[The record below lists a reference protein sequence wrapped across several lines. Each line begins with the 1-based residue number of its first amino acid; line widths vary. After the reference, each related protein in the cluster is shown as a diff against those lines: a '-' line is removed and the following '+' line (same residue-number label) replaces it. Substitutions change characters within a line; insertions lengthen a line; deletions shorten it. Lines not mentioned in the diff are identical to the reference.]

1 MSGLSKPPRGVHAGS
16 AFGLLAAVFVT
27 VFGTALLLLADD
39 QQRVID
45 SNSRLQERTVPEI
58 IRYQRLARNLEQ
70 LRQEGERI
78 FAVSS
83 HAPRQQAMFV
93 VTLVASHPSVLEHP
107 AAAQLARETEQF
119 LGKAVRQSAT
129 DEKQLAAHHA
139 EWQRLA
145 ARLGMQV
152 DDVSV
157 EGINQATSDL
167 EQASAAMQLARY
179 KLIVVMVLVG
189 LFLFAFIFL
198 VRRHLIHPL
207 QRIDHALS
215 NLSADQP
222 APRFD
227 TSRMLEI
234 QAVEEA
240 IREHHALLQQNEES
254 RQVLEALA
262 NKDGLTGLMNRRHFM
277 QTAEMELQRAQRYR
291 RPVTV
296 AMADLDYFKKLNDT
310 YGHAAGDTVLRA
322 FAEQVRETLR
332 QSDLVCR
339 YGGEEFAFLFPEI
352 SPDETA
358 RLAERLRVACVAHAV
373 PLPDG
378 RSVTATVS
386 IGLADASECPIEIA
400 LKNADEALYEAKRL
414 GRNRVVIGG
423 RPPVT
428 NPIQENP

>member
-39 QQRVID
+39 QQRVIE
-45 SNSRLQERTVPEI
+45 SNSRLQDRTVPEI

-119 LGKAVRQSAT
+119 LGKVVRQSAA
-129 DEKQLAAHHA
+129 DEQRPAAHYA

-152 DDVSV
+152 DDVSI
-157 EGINQATSDL
+157 EGVNHATSDL
-167 EQASAAMQLARY
+167 NQASAAMQLARH

-198 VRRHLIHPL
+198 VRRHLIDPL

-222 APRFD
+222 APSFP

-240 IREHHALLQQNEES
+240 IREHHVLLQQNEES
-254 RQVLEALA
+254 RRGLEALA

-310 YGHAAGDTVLRA
+310 YGHAAGDAVLRA

-358 RLAERLRVACVAHAV
+358 RLAERLRVASAAQAV

>member
-45 SNSRLQERTVPEI
+45 ANSRLQERTVPEI

-119 LGKAVRQSAT
+119 LGKAVRQLAT

-167 EQASAAMQLARY
+167 EMASAAMQLARY

-198 VRRHLIHPL
+198 VRRHLIHPCC
-207 QRIDHALS
+207 S
-215 NLSADQP
+215 VP
-222 APRFD
+222 
-227 TSRMLEI
+227 SR
-234 QAVEEA
+234 
-240 IREHHALLQQNEES
+240 
-254 RQVLEALA
+254 
-262 NKDGLTGLMNRRHFM
+262 
-277 QTAEMELQRAQRYR
+277 TAA
-291 RPVTV
+291 
-296 AMADLDYFKKLNDT
+296 
-310 YGHAAGDTVLRA
+310 
-322 FAEQVRETLR
+322 
-332 QSDLVCR
+332 S
-339 YGGEEFAFLFPEI
+339 
-352 SPDETA
+352 
-358 RLAERLRVACVAHAV
+358 V
-373 PLPDG
+373 P
-378 RSVTATVS
+378 STTNAWSFWATR
-386 IGLADASECPIEIA
+386 C
-400 LKNADEALYEAKRL
+400 
-414 GRNRVVIGG
+414 
-423 RPPVT
+423 
-428 NPIQENP
+428 

>member
-45 SNSRLQERTVPEI
+45 ANSRLQERTVPEI

-83 HAPRQQAMFV
+83 HAARQQAMFV
-93 VTLVASHPSVLEHP
+93 VTLVASHPSILEHP
-107 AAAQLARETEQF
+107 AAARLAQETEQF

-129 DEKQLAAHHA
+129 DEKRLAAHYA

-254 RQVLEALA
+254 RQELETLA

-277 QTAEMELQRAQRYR
+277 HTAEMELQRAQRYR

-296 AMADLDYFKKLNDT
+296 AMADLDYFKRLNDT
-310 YGHAAGDTVLRA
+310 YGHAAGDAVLRA

>member
-45 SNSRLQERTVPEI
+45 ANSRLQERTVPEI

-83 HAPRQQAMFV
+83 HAARQQAMFV
-93 VTLVASHPSVLEHP
+93 VTLVASHPSILEHP
-107 AAAQLARETEQF
+107 AATRLAQETEQF

-129 DEKQLAAHHA
+129 DEKRLAAHHA

-296 AMADLDYFKKLNDT
+296 AMADLDYFKRLNDT
-310 YGHAAGDTVLRA
+310 YGHAAGDAVLRA

-358 RLAERLRVACVAHAV
+358 RLAERLRVACIAHAV